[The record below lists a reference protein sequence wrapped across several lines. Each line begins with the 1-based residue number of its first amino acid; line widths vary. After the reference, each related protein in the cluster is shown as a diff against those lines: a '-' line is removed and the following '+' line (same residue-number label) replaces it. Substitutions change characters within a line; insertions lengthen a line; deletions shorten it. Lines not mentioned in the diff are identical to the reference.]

1 MKKKRIIGIIM
12 MIGAMVIGAYNGV
25 WQLLIQP
32 VMELI
37 QTYNAWKFEEVALD
51 ILKVFIIFPMVI
63 IFVFVRWKLGEML
76 FLEE

>member
-1 MKKKRIIGIIM
+1 MKKNRIIGIIM
-12 MIGAMVIGAYNGV
+12 MIGAMVIGAYNGI

-51 ILKVFIIFPMVI
+51 ILKVFIIFPMLM
-63 IFVFVRWKLGEML
+63 IFVFVIWKLGEML